1 MNLARN
7 KTGFTLIELLVVVA
21 IIALLAAILFPAF
34 AKAREAARRAS
45 CLSNLKQIALSMAQY
60 NQEYDGYYIRAQS
73 YKDDPI
79 YGWRIAIAPYLK
91 NGQVFHCPSST
102 NEVDLPIRTDYYI
115 NANLSAF
122 TIVFNSAGISEAAI
136 VSPTLTVLLGDGS
149 FGQSYEFTNPSPT
162 PYTGPYGVNSSGYA
176 TYCRNNTDD
185 TPIGNP
191 ASARHLGG
199 ANYAFCDG
207 HVKWL
212 RREKIFGAIQTYPA
226 VNITGSPNNMGA
238 YQATFLFQ

>member
-1 MNLARN
+1 MKRTQQ

-34 AKAREAARRAS
+34 AKARESARRTS
-45 CLSNLKQIALSMAQY
+45 CSSNLKQIALSIVQY
-60 NQEYDGYYIRAQS
+60 NQEYDGYYIRAMS
-73 YKDDPI
+73 YDDAPFL
-79 YGWRIAIAPYLK
+79 GWRITIAPYLK
-91 NGQVFHCPSST
+91 SDQVFHCPSSA
-102 NEVDLPIRTDYYI
+102 NEVDRPIRTDYYI

-122 TIVFNSAGISEAAI
+122 TTALNSTGINEAAM

-149 FGQSYEFTNPSPT
+149 YGQPYDYDTPSPT
-162 PYTGPYGVNSSGYA
+162 PFVGSYAGTTSGLA

-185 TPIGNP
+185 TPASNP
-191 ASARHLGG
+191 ASSRHLGG

-226 VNITGSPNNMGA
+226 INITGSPNNIGS
-238 YQATFLFQ
+238 YQGTFLFQ